1 MSKTTPMNAE
11 PLPLELGAQPE
22 ITLVQRTEVAELFGV
37 ESRNKY
43 EVRGA
48 DGRVLAY
55 VAEQGRSTAEAL
67 VRMFLGHWRTF
78 ELQIFDTARRPV
90 MRARHPFRWFFRRLE
105 LETPDGRPLGV
116 IQQRWGLLRRRFDL
130 LDAHGRAFLTMDA
143 SLFAPWTFP
152 ILRAGAAVAC
162 IEKRWGGLLKE
173 GFTDAD
179 TFRVTFTPGVSAA
192 ERGVLLATAVFV
204 DLKYFEKRAGRV

>member
-1 MSKTTPMNAE
+1 MTDD
-11 PLPLELGAQPE
+11 PLPLDLGAQTE
-22 ITLVQRTEVAELFGV
+22 LTVVQRPEAAEIFGF
-37 ESRNKY
+37 ETRNKY

-55 VAEQGRSTAEAL
+55 VAEQGKSTAEAL
-67 VRMFLGHWRTF
+67 ARMFLGHWRTF
-78 ELQIFDTARRPV
+78 ELQVFDTARRPV
-90 MRARHPFRWFFRRLE
+90 MRARHPFRWFFQRLE
-105 LETPDGRPLGV
+105 LETPDGGPLGV
-116 IQQRWGLLRRRFDL
+116 IQQRWGLFRRRFDL
-130 LDAHGRAFLTMDA
+130 LDARGRLGLTIDA

-152 ILRAGAAVAC
+152 ILRAGASVAC

-192 ERGVLLATAVFV
+192 ERGVLLAAAVFV
-204 DLKYFEKRAGRV
+204 DLQYFEKRAGGR